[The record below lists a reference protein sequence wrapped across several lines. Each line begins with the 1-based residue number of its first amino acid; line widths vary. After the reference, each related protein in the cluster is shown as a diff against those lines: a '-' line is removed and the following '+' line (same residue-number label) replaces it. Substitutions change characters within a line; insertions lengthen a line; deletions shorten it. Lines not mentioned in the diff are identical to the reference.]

1 MQIYVLYFSL
11 LPSLYPFLLNRVT
24 VSSLILS
31 PPPSLRSFPFSA
43 PFFFLCGFS
52 LVPCHPLFIKEYA
65 FRRRFRFIS
74 AVFPFRSFFIPT
86 SFPFRSLF
94 VPTSFPSRSRFVP
107 FLFWLRSLFVP
118 SLFWL
123 HSLRAAPDS
132 FLLTPGFVPDLLT
145 FCYLGVPFSFPF
157 TSSSSPV
164 PFLLP
169 RRFLLVPFQFSFL

>member
-107 FLFWLRSLFVP
+107 FLFWL
-118 SLFWL
+118 
-123 HSLRAAPDS
+123 HSLRAVPDS
-132 FLLTPGFVPDLLT
+132 FPLTPGFVPDLLT

-164 PFLLP
+164 PLLLL
-169 RRFLLVPFQFSFL
+169 RRSLLVPFQFSFL